1 MAELRSAT
9 VSDKYRD
16 AREEDVALVCATLEG
31 SLSGTSEAVG
41 LYEEALAE
49 WFEARHAVALSSGT
63 AAISVA
69 LFAAGV
75 SAGDEVLLAPTSP
88 LCTVYPV
95 LAAGAV
101 PVFCDTRSD
110 NFGLDPASIAERA
123 SPRARAIL
131 EVPMWGYP
139 TPAVELRELAR
150 AMGVPLIFDLA
161 HAHGTTLGGA
171 HLSRHADVS
180 CFSTHDRKPLS
191 TGEGGFVLT
200 DDGELAER
208 ARSFSR
214 FGHLGG
220 VEFGLNYKLGALQA
234 SLGRSRLRRLGDQI
248 KARRSN
254 AREIVAQLANPRVA
268 ELPIVPGGDP
278 NYYALL
284 LRLGY
289 GDNRA
294 FLAFLD
300 RSGVPSDILRYGG
313 KCLYDFPAVSAFRR
327 PCPQAEA
334 LLGSITTIPVHPA
347 VDRRQLDHIVA
358 LLNHPDWT

>member
-1 MAELRSAT
+1 MAELSST
-9 VSDKYRD
+9 SVSDKYRD
-16 AREEDVALVCATLEG
+16 SREEDVALVCATLEG

-41 LYEEALAE
+41 LYEDALAE
-49 WFEARHAVALSSGT
+49 WFDAKHAIALSSGT

-75 SAGDEVLLAPTSP
+75 AAGDEVLLTPTSP

-101 PVFCDTRSD
+101 PVFCDTRAES
-110 NFGLDPASIAERA
+110 FGIDPASLAERA
-123 SPRARAIL
+123 SPRSRAIL
-131 EVPMWGYP
+131 DVPMWGYP
-139 TPAVELRELAR
+139 TPAQELRDHAKAL
-150 AMGVPLIFDLA
+150 GLPLILDLA
-161 HAHGTTLGGA
+161 HAHGTTLDGA
-171 HLSRHADVS
+171 SLARYGDVS

-200 DDGELAER
+200 DDAELAER
-208 ARSFSR
+208 AKSFSR

-254 AREIVAQLANPRVA
+254 AGEIVSRLENPRIR
-268 ELPIVPGGDP
+268 ELAVVPGGEP

-284 LRLGY
+284 LRLGFAE
-289 GDNRA
+289 NRA
-294 FLAFLD
+294 FLEFLD
-300 RSGVPSDILRYGG
+300 RNGVPSDILRYGG
-313 KCLYDFPAVSAFRR
+313 KCLYDFPAVASYRR
-327 PCPQAEA
+327 PCPQAET
-334 LLGSITTIPVHPA
+334 LLRSITTIPVHPD
-347 VDRRQLDHIVA
+347 VDGRQIDHIVS
-358 LLNHPDWT
+358 LLNHPDWS